1 MVQGISLNFSPAAL
15 VLRGCAF
22 VTPSSR
28 FLPCGFVLFALAG
41 CGGSSEPEAKSADA
55 AVEKHAKARPS
66 LPELD
71 VMKVARGL
79 RGNEADLRSC
89 FESSGE
95 PVRGFMKLSFEV
107 EKTGTVSNVE
117 VETSSFAEPAVTT
130 CLTDRVASLRF
141 EAPDS
146 KAKTHWTFVSGLY
159 QKPEEDD
166 RSSKR
171 AKKKEKSEK
180 QADRV
185 QGVVIDAKSR
195 GSLEPEEIEDVVHAG
210 FGLFAHCYREGLE
223 RHPRLAGTVQM
234 RMVIGR
240 DGLVD
245 SLKDSESDIPDP
257 ELIDCVA
264 EGFFAL
270 KFPKPRSGTVRL
282 TYRIVFDNG

>member
-1 MVQGISLNFSPAAL
+1 MTHG
-15 VLRGCAF
+15 
-22 VTPSSR
+22 SR
-28 FLPCGFVLFALAG
+28 FGSLALALLAVA
-41 CGGSSEPEAKSADA
+41 CGGSPEPEPKTAGASETKRAKPAP
-55 AVEKHAKARPS
+55 E

-89 FESSGE
+89 FSSGGE

-107 EKTGTVSNVE
+107 EQTGTVSNVE
-117 VETSSFAEPAVTT
+117 VETSSFAEPSVTT

-141 EAPDS
+141 EAPDA

-159 QKPEEDD
+159 EKPDEDE
-166 RSSKR
+166 RPSKR
-171 AKKKEKSEK
+171 GKDKKKEK
-180 QADRV
+180 QDDRV
-185 QGVVIDAKSR
+185 QGVVIDEKSR
-195 GSLEPEEIEDVVHAG
+195 GSLEPADIEDVVHAG

-223 RHPRLAGTVQM
+223 RKPRLAGTVEL

-245 SLKDSESDIPDP
+245 SLRNAESDIPDP

-270 KFPKPRSGTVRL
+270 RFPKPKKGTVRL
-282 TYRIVFDNG
+282 VYRIVFDNG

>member
-1 MVQGISLNFSPAAL
+1 
-15 VLRGCAF
+15 
-22 VTPSSR
+22 VTPASR
-28 FLPCGFVLFALAG
+28 FLPFGFALFAFA
-41 CGGSSEPEAKSADA
+41 CGGSVEPDAKGPDRATA
-55 AVEKHAKARPS
+55 KREKAPPA

-71 VMKVARGL
+71 VMKVARAL
-79 RGNEADLRSC
+79 RGNEADLRGC
-89 FESSGE
+89 FASGGE

-107 EKTGTVSNVE
+107 EPTGSVSNIE

-146 KAKTHWTFVSGLY
+146 RAKTHWTFVSGLY
-159 QKPEEDD
+159 QKPEDD
-166 RSSKR
+166 ERPNQR
-171 AKKKEKSEK
+171 GKKKEKSEK
-180 QADRV
+180 KDDRV

-245 SLKDSESDIPDP
+245 SLRDAESDIPDP

-282 TYRIVFDNG
+282 VYRIVFDNG

>member
-1 MVQGISLNFSPAAL
+1 MAHGSR
-15 VLRGCAF
+15 LRTLAF
-22 VTPSSR
+22 A
-28 FLPCGFVLFALAG
+28 LFAVA
-41 CGGSSEPEAKSADA
+41 CGGSPEPEPKTAGADEPRSAKPTP
-55 AVEKHAKARPS
+55 V

-89 FESSGE
+89 FASGGE

-107 EKTGTVSNVE
+107 ETTGAVSNVE
-117 VETSSFAEPAVTT
+117 VETSSFAEPSVTS
-130 CLTDRVASLRF
+130 CLTDRVAGLRF
-141 EAPDS
+141 DAPDA

-159 QKPEEDD
+159 EKPDGDEKPA
-166 RSSKR
+166 KR
-171 AKKKEKSEK
+171 KKKKAPED
-180 QADRV
+180 DRV
-185 QGVVIDAKSR
+185 QGVTIDAKSR

-210 FGLFAHCYREGLE
+210 FGLFAHCYREGLA
-223 RHPRLAGTVQM
+223 RTPRLAGTVEL

-245 SLKDSESDIPDP
+245 SLRNAESSIPDA

-270 KFPKPRSGTVRL
+270 RFPKPRKGTVRL